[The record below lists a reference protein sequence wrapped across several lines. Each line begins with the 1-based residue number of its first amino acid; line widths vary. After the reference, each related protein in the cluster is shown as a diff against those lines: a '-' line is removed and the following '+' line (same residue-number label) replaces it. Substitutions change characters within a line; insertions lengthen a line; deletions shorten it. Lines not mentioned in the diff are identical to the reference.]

1 MALLLKNLKLPL
13 NADESSLKTLAARAL
28 AVPEDAIQS
37 LRVARI
43 STDARK
49 KNDIVQLYSLRLGLA
64 GQDEA
69 RILKKERSD
78 VERVQ
83 AQEPLAFAAG
93 DKPLDAP
100 VIVVGMGPAGIFASY
115 ALARYG
121 YRPVVIERGRDVES
135 RTADVETFCATG
147 KLDTQ
152 SNVMFG
158 EGGAGAFS
166 DGKLVTRIK
175 DPLAQTVLETLASFG
190 APEEV
195 CIQAKPHVGTDK
207 LKETVKNLRAEILR
221 LGGEVRFNTTLTGIE
236 LCDGV
241 LKAVRVQEN
250 GLATRL
256 PCAACVLAPGQGAR
270 DTYRMLFS
278 AGLELAPKAFA
289 VGVRIEHPRAL
300 IDEAQFGRFAGN
312 PRLGAAEYHLSEQV
326 GARGVY
332 TFCMCPGGV
341 VIASASEAEQ
351 VVTNGMSYY
360 ARDGENSNAAIVV
373 QVTPADYGGDALSG
387 LRFQD
392 SIERAAY
399 KAGGGDFIAPACL
412 AGDFLA
418 SRATKSLGAV
428 KPTYRPGVRTADL
441 GACLP
446 DYIVNGIQ
454 GGIRAFGRRIK
465 GYDMHDAV
473 ITAVESR
480 TSAPIRIVRDEKREA
495 TRCKGLYP
503 AGEGAGYAGGIV
515 SAAVDGLRAAQAIM
529 AQYKPASQPHAD
541 V

>member
-1 MALLLKNLKLPL
+1 MALIVKNVKLPL
-13 NADESSLKTLAARAL
+13 NADESSLKHLAARAL
-28 AVPEDAIQS
+28 TVPEDVIRT
-37 LRVARI
+37 LRVVRI

-49 KNDIVQLYSLRLGLA
+49 KNDIVQLYSLRLELE
-64 GQDEA
+64 QKDEA
-69 RILKKERSD
+69 RILQQARSD

-83 AQEPLAFAAG
+83 AQEPLAFAMG
-93 DKPLDAP
+93 EKTLDAP
-100 VIVVGMGPAGIFASY
+100 VIVVGMGPAGLFAAY

-121 YRPVVIERGRDVES
+121 YKPVVIERGGDVES

-175 DPLAQTVLETLASFG
+175 DPLAQTVLETLAAFG

-195 CIQAKPHVGTDK
+195 CIQAKPHIGTDK
-207 LKETVKNLRAEILR
+207 LKETVKNLRKEIVR
-221 LGGEVRFNTTLTGIE
+221 LGGDVRFHTTLTGIE
-236 LCDGV
+236 SRDGV
-241 LKAVRVQEN
+241 LQAVRVRKD
-250 GLATRL
+250 GLETRL
-256 PCAACVLAPGQGAR
+256 PCAACVLAHGQGAR
-270 DTYRMLFS
+270 DTYRMLAS
-278 AGLELAPKAFA
+278 AGLELTPKAFA

-300 IDEAQFGRFAGN
+300 IDEAQFGKFAGS

-341 VIASASEAEQ
+341 VIASASEKEQ
-351 VVTNGMSYY
+351 VVTNGMSDY

-392 SIERAAY
+392 TIERAAY
-399 KAGGGDFIAPACL
+399 KAGGGDFVAPVCL

-418 SRATKSLGAV
+418 GRVSKALGAV
-428 KPTYRPGVRTADL
+428 RPTYRPGVRAADMD
-441 GACLP
+441 ACLP
-446 DYIVNGIQ
+446 AYVTNGIRE
-454 GGIRAFGRRIK
+454 GIRAFGRRIK

-480 TSAPIRIVRDEKREA
+480 TSAPVRILRDEKREA
-495 TRCKGLYP
+495 TRCRGLYP

-529 AQYKPASQPHAD
+529 AQYKPAAPSAD